1 MGQQAVAASSKN
13 TSTGVR
19 STMKGTSQFK
29 QFWYEWFHEGFI
41 DLFCK
46 GWRALKLR
54 VLRFSGWTSFN
65 IRCQYLEV
73 WFQGGTNLSTSS

>member
-19 STMKGTSQFK
+19 STMKGTSEFK
-29 QFWYEWFHEGFI
+29 QFWYERFHEGFI

-46 GWRALKLR
+46 GWQALKLR
-54 VLRFSGWTSFN
+54 VLHFSGWTSFN
-65 IRCQYLEV
+65 IRCQ
-73 WFQGGTNLSTSS
+73 